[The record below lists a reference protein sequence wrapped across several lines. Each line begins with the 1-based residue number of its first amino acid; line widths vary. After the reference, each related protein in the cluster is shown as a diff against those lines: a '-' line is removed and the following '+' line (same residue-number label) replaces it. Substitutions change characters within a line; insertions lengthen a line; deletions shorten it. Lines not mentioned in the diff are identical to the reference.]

1 MLIVI
6 FGIYCAVATLVA
18 LGLLR
23 GGSCCEARE
32 ATRPGTAPDASG
44 GPIGAG
50 ERHPVAPRLRA
61 GFGTGG

>member
-23 GGSCCEARE
+23 GGSCREARE
-32 ATRPGTAPDASG
+32 QARPRALPDAG
-44 GPIGAG
+44 GLPLLPG
-50 ERHPVAPRLRA
+50 ERPPVVPRLRA